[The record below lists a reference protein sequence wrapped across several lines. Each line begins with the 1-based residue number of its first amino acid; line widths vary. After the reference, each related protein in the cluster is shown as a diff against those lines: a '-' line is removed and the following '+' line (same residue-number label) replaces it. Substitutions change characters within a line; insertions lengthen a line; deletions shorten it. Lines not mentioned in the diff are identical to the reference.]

1 LNVLERGEQY
11 KRRKGLYEAKYPA
24 TKKGGDKQTVK
35 AKKLNEETAL
45 SFAQDTSA
53 KTNKSPRSI
62 QMDVQIATDIPEE
75 IRDAIRDT
83 PVADDKGGLLM
94 LARMSPVGVAE
105 DTGTALS

>member
-1 LNVLERGEQY
+1 MNVLERGEQLA
-11 KRRKGLYEAKYPA
+11 RRKGLYEAKYPA

-45 SFAQDTSA
+45 SFAQDAAA

-62 QMDVQIATDIPEE
+62 QTDVQIATDIPKP

-83 PVADDKGGLLM
+83 PVADNKEELLM
-94 LARMSPVGVAE
+94 LARMSPVGDV
-105 DTGTALS
+105 